1 MGRLRDKMDADLKL
15 AGLSE
20 STRRHY
26 IDHARHFV
34 KFHRRPAEQ
43 MGEPEVRAFLLHLVE
58 QKRATGTM
66 LVYLGALRFLYGVTL
81 GRPEVMAGIPW
92 PKARR
97 PEPEVLTPHE
107 VARIL
112 DAAPSPFWKAYLVTA
127 YATGLR
133 RCEVLHLRAPDI
145 DAQAGLVRVTRGKGG
160 KPRTVMLD
168 PGLLATLRRHWRFHA
183 LPGPW
188 LFPQRVFGAWVDRP
202 ADERKASAAFHHAA
216 VGANIGRRVTLH
228 GLRHSFATHLLEG
241 GVDLH
246 TIQRLLGHEDIA
258 TTARYAHV
266 RLDRIRATPSPLATL
281 PQR

>member
-15 AGLSE
+15 AGRSE

-26 IDHARHFV
+26 IDCARRFV
-34 KFHRRPAEQ
+34 KFHRRPAEE
-43 MGEPEVRAFLLHLVE
+43 MGAAEVRGFLLHLVE
-58 QKRATGTM
+58 QRRATGTI
-66 LVYLGALRFLYGVTL
+66 LVYLGALRFLYSITL
-81 GRPEVMAGIPW
+81 DRPEVMAGIPW

-97 PEPEVLTPHE
+97 PEPEVLTPGE

-112 DAAPSPFWKAYLVTA
+112 EAAPSPFWRAYLVTA

-133 RCEVLHLRAPDI
+133 RCEVLNLRAPDI
-145 DAQAGLVRVTRGKGG
+145 DAEAGLLRVTRGKGG

-168 PGLLATLRRHWRFHA
+168 SGLLAILRRHWRFHA

-188 LFPQRVFGAWVDRP
+188 LFPGRALGAWVDRP
-202 ADERKASAAFHHAA
+202 ADLRRASAAFRQAA
-216 VGANIGRRVTLH
+216 VAAKMGRRGTLH

-266 RLDRIRATPSPLATL
+266 RLDRIRATPSPFAAL
-281 PQR
+281 RKR